1 MGGPRTSDVPTM
13 PRVRFPLW
21 AKLGLLFGG
30 MFGGAIAIYGSYTI
44 QAERQREADRL
55 RQEMVAVG
63 TALAA
68 GIDGDTFRSFHRESD
83 RERPSF
89 QNLVRQLHSVVEHAD
104 SVTWAGTNRRDANG
118 HWHWVVEHTNEN
130 PYAVGY
136 PIFDGEHERNEA
148 LEKGVVYAPDLED
161 ETGVWRTVFVRFD
174 DSSGH
179 PAGLVEIIADA
190 DRDVLRDRAATR
202 RILWLMLAA
211 MAASVAV
218 SFLFGR
224 VLAGNL
230 AQLARAARDVAQ
242 GDYEARVHIRTHDE
256 LGVLAATFNQMV
268 DGLAEREFIRDTFG
282 RFVNPHVVSEIL
294 AQRDLSLGG
303 EARQVTVLM
312 SDLRGFTALSAELGP
327 ERMVALL
334 NRYLSRMTE
343 VVDSHGGNVS
353 EMLGDGLVILFGA
366 PVARDD
372 DPQRAVRCAVAML
385 RSLEELNDAEGQAL
399 QMGIGID
406 TGTVIAGNIGSPQH
420 MKYGVVGDAIN
431 LAARIENYTVGTQAL
446 ISAATA
452 AHLQDVHLG
461 PAQEFHPKGR
471 PDAVTCHAVV
481 HIEGLRA
488 PANVD
493 PLYAVGLSARV
504 WRVAGSEVEAG
515 SKDAPV
521 TAVGRRSL
529 ELRDLPVQLR
539 DKLKIELSLPGGP
552 VSGLYGTVAKLHDD
566 GSIRVRLTALT
577 PVVREALDQLVR
589 EAGEPRPLTT
599 ES

>member
-431 LAARIENYTVGTQAL
+431 LAARIEDFTVGNQILMT
-446 ISAATA
+446 AATSR
-452 AHLQDVHLG
+452 HLIHADLG
-461 PAQEFHPKGR
+461 EPQTFHPKGR
-471 PDAVTCHAVV
+471 SEPVV
-481 HIEGLRA
+481 VRALLAIEGR
-488 PANVD
+488 
-493 PLYAVGLSARV
+493 
-504 WRVAGSEVEAG
+504 RVAAKDEDLVPVDLEGALWRLSGKSVDMTSERVRVTQLGRRTMVVEGPVLHARAKVKLDVRLADGTEVADVYATVELTEPLRLHLTSLSDDARRRLAEVVEA
-515 SKDAPV
+515 A
-521 TAVGRRSL
+521 
-529 ELRDLPVQLR
+529 
-539 DKLKIELSLPGGP
+539 
-552 VSGLYGTVAKLHDD
+552 
-566 GSIRVRLTALT
+566 
-577 PVVREALDQLVR
+577 
-589 EAGEPRPLTT
+589 
-599 ES
+599 